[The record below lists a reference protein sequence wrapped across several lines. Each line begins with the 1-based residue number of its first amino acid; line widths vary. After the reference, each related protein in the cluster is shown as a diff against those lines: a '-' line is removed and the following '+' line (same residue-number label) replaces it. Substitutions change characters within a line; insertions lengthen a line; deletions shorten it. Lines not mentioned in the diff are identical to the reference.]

1 MEWYEEEVRAMEQAR
16 TAHPLPPDPV
26 VFYGSSSI
34 RLWTSLSDDF
44 PTLKP
49 INLGFGGSTL
59 AACVWFF
66 ERLVVPYHPRHL
78 VIYAGDNDLSDGQH
92 PANVLNSF
100 RTLMHKIVTQLGSI
114 PVRFLSI
121 KPSPARMDL
130 FDTIVHTNDSIHSDI
145 ARYENFFY
153 VDIFHPM
160 LNGEGRPR
168 PELYAE
174 DGLHLS
180 KDGYRVWTQV
190 LSAHLLR

>member
-1 MEWYEEEVRAMEQAR
+1 LEWYEDEVRDLERAR
-16 TAHPLPPDPV
+16 AANPLPPHPII
-26 VFYGSSSI
+26 FYGSSSL
-34 RLWTSLSDDF
+34 RLWTSLADDF

-78 VIYAGDNDLSDGQH
+78 VIYAGDNDLGDGQQ
-92 PANVLNSF
+92 PADVVGSF
-100 RTLMHKIVTQLGSI
+100 LALVHKIVIHLGSI
-114 PVRFLSI
+114 PVTFMSI
-121 KPSPARMDL
+121 KPSPARLGL
-130 FDTIVHTNDSIHSDI
+130 FNQIMQTNEAICREI
-145 ARYENFFY
+145 AERDGYSY

-160 LNGEGRPR
+160 LDSRCTPR

-180 KDGYRVWTQV
+180 AAGYRVWTQV